1 MATDN
6 DKKLTRYTSAVT
18 IVTADTMNKLY
29 GGEFGFN
36 ETVGE
41 FDPLVYGHV
50 HDGKHQDGH
59 ASKILLTSGAHVRGY
74 LGNANLG
81 GTNGTTP
88 AVRYSNI
95 FCYSEATF
103 GSPAARRAAAA
114 AGGYDLEI
122 LAIPEFVDNGVDRCY
137 YLDLS
142 NSAGGENG
150 SIQFNESGAFGGNDD
165 LVYNYSSMLLGLGT
179 NAPARK
185 LHIVGDT
192 VDPPIRVENMIPA
205 PIPGAGTAIV
215 IAPNGDLYTDAS
227 IGGAGAFETTANVTS
242 NSPGDL
248 ATDDFVFGS
257 TILDNIPI
265 AIYDNSRFLFDKSRA
280 AFRAGNED
288 SNRWNEAN
296 RGYGS
301 FGLGLNVLAAAW
313 NSYAFGQDSS
323 VLSLNSIVAS
333 GFQNEISYASYV
345 GPDDNLSEVFGN
357 GILTGHSNSIEAD
370 SLVKSGLYATL
381 LGSPDGTVGAVIA
394 GGSSNIIGYRGVASI
409 IGSGYNNYITAN
421 FGAGKGTPG
430 VAFASGILSGYG
442 NALAQDGDADAS
454 AIVGGVGNYINC
466 SYSFI
471 GGGEDNGIASGLI
484 TSGTHNSIVG
494 GQENGIYSTVSPGWN
509 IIGAGNLNAI
519 DDPAVG
525 SVIVGGNSNYTD
537 SSYTGIVSG
546 QSNSIESSNNSFIG
560 SGETNLIQ
568 TTGAESQ
575 RNSIVGG
582 SSNQITGLN
591 AQSCFVGGGE
601 GSTIQATKFSSIV
614 GGALN
619 NIQDSERSFIGG
631 GSYNAITATGTL
643 NFIGGGGDFFANVD
657 ANNITGTSTT
667 SGIVV
672 GSDNTIN
679 DSLDS
684 AIAAG
689 DGNTVNGAQRSFIA
703 AGQNNVVSST
713 DSSILSGKACT
724 VQGTVSTILSGSG
737 NTISSTSSGSAI
749 INGSGNTANA
759 ELNVVMGSSAV
770 ANNYGEITKASG
782 QFADPG
788 DAQAMELIWRNTT
801 VGANPVRLYLD
812 GISEEWEIPQDST
825 FTFDIIITARKVG
838 GGTPNQKSAGYRIFG
853 VVDDYAGTTDLVGP
867 GLGYNKFAAE
877 EIEDD
882 TNWDAYVQIGVV
894 PNRLRIVVQGD
905 ADSEI
910 RWVAHGRIVK
920 VGGAFT
926 P

>member
-103 GSPAARRAAAA
+103 GSPAARRAA
-114 AGGYDLEI
+114 GLEI

-165 LVYNYSSMLLGLGT
+165 LVYNYSSLLLGLGT
-179 NAPARK
+179 NTPVRK

-192 VDPPIRVENMIPA
+192 VDPPVRVENIPSA
-205 PIPGAGTAIV
+205 PFPGAGTTIV
-215 IAPNGDLYTDAS
+215 IAPNGDLYADAS

-257 TILDNIPI
+257 DSLDDDGDVNH
-265 AIYDNSRFLFDKSRA
+265 DFRMLFDKSRG
-280 AFRAGNED
+280 AFRAGEERATNWDEPSRGSYSFAFGTD
-288 SNRWNEAN
+288 VSAN
-296 RGYGS
+296 
-301 FGLGLNVLAAAW
+301 AW
-313 NSYAFGQDSS
+313 NSITFGQECGVS
-323 VLSLNSIVAS
+323 SLNSIVAS
-333 GFQNEISYASYV
+333 GYQNAISYSAYI
-345 GPDDNLSEVFGN
+345 GPEDFTGQGYGN
-357 GILTGHSNSIEAD
+357 GILTGTGNGISAD
-370 SLVKSGLYATL
+370 EFVPGGLNPGTA
-381 LGSPDGTVGAVIA
+381 GNGTVGAAIV
-394 GGSSNIIGYRGVASI
+394 GGINNGIGRFGAASI
-409 IGSGYNNYITAN
+409 IGSGEGNGISVAV
-421 FGAGKGTPG
+421 FGKPTPPG
-430 VAFASGILSGYG
+430 EAFASGIFSGWQNIIANNGDSDVSVILGGKSNYIDGSYSIIGGGEQNLIEESALSGLG
-442 NALAQDGDADAS
+442 SHN
-454 AIVGGVGNYINC
+454 AIVGGRLNLIN
-466 SYSFI
+466 SSGSRNFI
-471 GGGEDNGIASGLI
+471 GGGGGTLASNANEI
-484 TSGTHNSIVG
+484 NDPASDSVVVG
-494 GQENGIYSTVSPGWN
+494 GANNT
-509 IIGAGNLNAI
+509 LN
-519 DDPAVG
+519 
-525 SVIVGGNSNYTD
+525 
-537 SSYTGIVSG
+537 SSYSAIVCG
-546 QSNSIESSNNSFIG
+546 LSNSIDDSNNSFIG

-568 TTGAESQ
+568 TTGSESQ

-703 AGQNNVVSST
+703 AGQNNEVTSA
-713 DSSILSGKACT
+713 DSSILSGKTCT
-724 VQGTVSTILSGSG
+724 VDGVASTILSGSG

-749 INGSGNTANA
+749 INGSGNTTNA
-759 ELNVVMGSSAV
+759 ELNVAMGGSAV
-770 ANNYGEITKASG
+770 ADNYGEITKASG

-801 VGANPVRLYLD
+801 VDATPVRLYLD
-812 GISEEWEIPQDST
+812 GSSEEWEIPQNST

-838 GGTPNQKSAGYRIFG
+838 GTINQKSAGYRIFG
-853 VVDDYAGTTDLVGP
+853 VVDDYAGTTGIVGS
-867 GLGYNKFAAE
+867 NTFAAE

-882 TNWDAYVQIGVV
+882 ASWAAFVQTGIV
-894 PNRLRIVVQGD
+894 PNRLRIVVSGD
-905 ADSEI
+905 AESTV